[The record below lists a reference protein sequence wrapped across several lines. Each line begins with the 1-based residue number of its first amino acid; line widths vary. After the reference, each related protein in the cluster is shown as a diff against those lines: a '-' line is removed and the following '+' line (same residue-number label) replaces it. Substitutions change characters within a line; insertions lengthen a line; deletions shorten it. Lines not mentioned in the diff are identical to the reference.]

1 MDFGSEKIFQDEIKN
16 NTSLQKDICL
26 SLNIDFKKIEFIKED
41 KLINGIVSDF
51 TLIYKNKVKAI
62 MECKGG
68 NINVTDYVR
77 GIGQIFQYEHFAQNS
92 LSSKGY
98 NFFEIDEF
106 YSIYCFPDSVLRLN
120 DFNIGLFKYPKTK
133 KIIEINSSNLAVR
146 LIDEKELAN
155 LAQSKLQNT
164 KIISQY
170 YIRDNRIFEIYF
182 LLKVL
187 MIFKIKN
194 KTANRKIIEEK
205 ILKKTQTI
213 NNNNWRNAF
222 ISLSSLGLIDSTNFP
237 TEVGMK
243 FAGLDFCEFAYMIF
257 DAYIKPY
264 YQLIFEVLNK
274 NNNLSNYEISEN
286 IKNILC
292 TKKDILFLTQS
303 KGRYI
308 SSWLNIARDDFGMID
323 FLPKSRER
331 NIYFDPFLLNKETF
345 LQHIKTNSIYYKK
358 YKNIFDKVLY
368 EI

>member
-1 MDFGSEKIFQDEIKN
+1 MCFSSEKIFQDEIKN
-16 NTSLQKDICL
+16 SISLQKDICL
-26 SLNIDFKKIEFIKED
+26 SLNIDFEETNFIKED
-41 KLINGIVSDF
+41 KFINGIVSDF
-51 TLIYKNKVKAI
+51 TLMHQNKVKAI

-77 GIGQIFQYEHFAQNS
+77 GIGQIFQYEYFAQNS
-92 LSSKGY
+92 LSSKNY
-98 NFFEIDEF
+98 NFCKIDEF

-146 LIDEKELAN
+146 LIDEKELSN

-194 KTANRKIIEEK
+194 KIANRKEIEEE

-222 ISLSSLGLIDSTNFP
+222 ISLSSLGFIDSKNHP

-243 FAGLDFCEFAYMIF
+243 FVSLGFCEFAYMIF

-264 YQLIFEVLNK
+264 YELIFQVLGK
-274 NNNLSNYEISEN
+274 NTNLSNYEISEN
-286 IKNILC
+286 IKEIAY

-308 SSWLNIARDDFGMID
+308 SSWLNIARDDFGMIN
-323 FLPKSRER
+323 FLSRSKER
-331 NIYFDPFLLNKETF
+331 QICFNPFVLNKEAF
-345 LQHIKTNSIYYKK
+345 LKHIKDNSIYYKK
-358 YKNIFDKVLY
+358 YKNIFDKVLN